1 MRHTYR
7 PRAGRRA
14 LHGRGYLNPTAK
26 TKGESPISTLSHTAT
41 APAPPKARGAF
52 NVERVTYLKHWTEE
66 LFTLRTTR
74 DPTFRFANGQFV
86 MLGLEVAGKP
96 LLRAYSIASPNWA
109 DELEFYSIKVKDG
122 PLTSRLMNV
131 AVGDEVLVGRK
142 PTGTLVLDGLR
153 PGKTLYMLGT
163 GTGLAPWLSLV
174 RDPEVYER
182 FDRIVVTHTV
192 RNVADLNY
200 RQFFEHDLPNDPDLG
215 EMIAPKLIYYPTVT
229 REPFK
234 TQGRITDLIESGQLF
249 RDIGLPPLD
258 AAHDRLMLCGGPSV
272 LADLKTLLLDRGYE
286 EGSVAS
292 PGDFVLERAF
302 VET

>member
-1 MRHTYR
+1 
-7 PRAGRRA
+7 
-14 LHGRGYLNPTAK
+14 
-26 TKGESPISTLSHTAT
+26 
-41 APAPPKARGAF
+41 
-52 NVERVTYLKHWTEE
+52 VTFVQHWTDE

-74 DPTFRFANGQFV
+74 DPTFRFDSGQFV
-86 MLGLEVAGKP
+86 MLGLQVDGKP

-153 PGKTLYMLGT
+153 EGRNLYLLGT

-174 RDPEVYER
+174 RDPAVYER
-182 FDRIVVTHTV
+182 FDKVIVTHTV
-192 RNVADLNY
+192 RHEADLSY
-200 RQFFEHDLPNDPDLG
+200 RDFFENELPNDPDLG
-215 EMIAPKLIYYPTVT
+215 ELVAGKLIYYPTVT
-229 REPFK
+229 RDPFK
-234 TQGRITDLIESGQLF
+234 TQGRITDLIQSGQIFTDL
-249 RDIGLPPLD
+249 GLPPLD
-258 AAHDRLMLCGGPSV
+258 KSRDRLMLCGGPSV
-272 LADLKTLLLDRGYE
+272 LADLKTLLIDRGYE
-286 EGSVAS
+286 EGSVSA